1 MSDWLADVKK
11 YAPKANEAAVT
22 GIIKYLGIAL
32 RNRDSSLVSFTDP
45 KEVDRV
51 KQNFAIKKLG
61 LTDEP
66 AIDAALTK
74 VHDAMKAD
82 KTKNRVT
89 VYYLLADH
97 FKKLD
102 MFVKK

>member
-61 LTDEP
+61 LIDEP
-66 AIDAALTK
+66 AIDAALSRF
-74 VHDAMKAD
+74 MM
-82 KTKNRVT
+82 R
-89 VYYLLADH
+89 
-97 FKKLD
+97 
-102 MFVKK
+102 